1 MTGPLILR
9 GTVTKNG
16 VMNRTATVTVWRW
29 VVHKR
34 TGKRLQLSKK
44 YLTHDPDNMLKMEDE
59 VQIINC
65 PPVSARKRFALK
77 EIMDS
82 PELKRES
89 IRKGA
94 DYQKALTVLNN
105 RREVL
110 ESKRRALKEREKLK
124 EMEEARSERIESERR
139 RGEEKKAL
147 REKTPFVLAAEAAL
161 KENAP
166 RVV

>member
-1 MTGPLILR
+1 MNELIA
-9 GTVTKNG
+9 GTAV
-16 VMNRTATVTVWRW
+16 
-29 VVHKR
+29 
-34 TGKRLQLSKK
+34 
-44 YLTHDPDNMLKMEDE
+44 LKLEDE

-77 EIMDS
+77 DIVDS

-94 DYQKALTVLNN
+94 DYQIALTALNN
-105 RREVL
+105 RRQVL
-110 ESKRRALKEREKLK
+110 ESKRKAQKAQEELK
-124 EMEEARSERIESERR
+124 EMKEAHSERIESERR

-147 REKTPFVLAAEAAL
+147 RAKTPFVLAAAAAL